1 MPASGT
7 GRQYS
12 KQNQSPETYVV
23 AKNRNSFA
31 KLQRDAEKKRKA
43 KTKKDRREQRKA
55 GPSTKPGDSSAD
67 AAMGSSGDDRDVAG
81 AGHTAP
87 S

>member
-1 MPASGT
+1 M
-7 GRQYS
+7 
-12 KQNQSPETYVV
+12 

-55 GPSTKPGDSSAD
+55 GPSTRPGDSSAD
-67 AAMGSSGDDRDVAG
+67 VGIGSSADDRDAAG
-81 AGHTAP
+81 ASHAAP